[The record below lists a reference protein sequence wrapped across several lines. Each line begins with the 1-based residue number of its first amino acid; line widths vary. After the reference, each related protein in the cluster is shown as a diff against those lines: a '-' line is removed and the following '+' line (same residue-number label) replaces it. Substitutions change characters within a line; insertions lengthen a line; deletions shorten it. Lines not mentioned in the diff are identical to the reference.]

1 MALTTGHK
9 TIDVDGKILHIP
21 EGINYSCAGCGRC
34 CNGVAVPMTQDDYE
48 RVSAIDWS
56 KELPQ
61 FDWSRQFRMLSAKE
75 NDSSAYTHAIRPT
88 DDGHCPFLINKLCHI
103 HATRGEHVKPLI
115 CGLFPYSFNNT
126 PSGVY
131 LTVSFRSN
139 AVLSNVG
146 TPLTEQIDTLKEKFA
161 VYNTL
166 YTARSV
172 IWDAVKL
179 TVDKPITWEQ
189 YLDYEKGILAALI
202 RDDLS
207 LKEKIFTASDS
218 LFKDLNKPPMP
229 DTIAPPKGLD
239 KKFLAGLFALYFPND
254 PKYLNKDVVF
264 NGISFAL
271 DLALKAPKFKV
282 VNRSYTF
289 EELTNF
295 PWPEANSKNVSGDA
309 SGNSSKENAEAKEI
323 DDLLTRFLYSRVFGK
338 WYFGGG
344 FAQLSVI
351 AGFHHLALL
360 MPLMRMHA
368 AGLAIARGASK
379 VEMIDVMVTVR
390 QLEEKVQEAVLDGY
404 SAALWELILFA
415 PGRLR
420 RLLSASI

>member
-1 MALTTGHK
+1 MALTTAHT
-9 TIDVDGKILHIP
+9 TIEVDGKTLHIP
-21 EGINYSCAGCGRC
+21 QGINYSCSGCGRC

-56 KELPQ
+56 KELPE

-75 NDSSAYTHAIRPT
+75 NDSSTYTHAIRPT
-88 DDGHCPFLINKLCHI
+88 NDGHCPFLINKLCHI

-115 CGLFPYSFNNT
+115 CGLFPYSFNHT

-139 AVLSNVG
+139 AVLGNMG

-172 IWDAVKL
+172 IWDSIKL
-179 TVDKPITWEQ
+179 TVDKPISWPQ
-189 YLDYEKGILAALI
+189 YLEYEQGVLTALTQENVP
-202 RDDLS
+202 
-207 LKEKIFTASDS
+207 LKQRLFAASDA
-218 LFKDLNKPPMP
+218 LFKDLNKPPAP
-229 DTIAPPKGLD
+229 AEIAPPKGID
-239 KKFLAGLFALYFPND
+239 KKFLAGLFALYFPSD
-254 PKYLNKDVVF
+254 AKFLNKDVVF
-264 NGISFAL
+264 NGVKFAL

-282 VNRSYTF
+282 VNKSFTF
-289 EELTNF
+289 EELTAF
-295 PWPEANSKNVSGDA
+295 PWPKGDA
-309 SGNSSKENAEAKEI
+309 EI
-323 DDLLTRFLYSRVFGK
+323 EDLLTRFLYSRVFGK

-351 AGFHHLALL
+351 AGFHHLAMLITL
-360 MPLMRMHA
+360 IRLHS
-368 AGLAIARGASK
+368 AGLAIARGADQVS
-379 VEMIDVMVTVR
+379 MIDVMVSVR
-390 QLEEKVQEAVLDGY
+390 QVEEKVQEAVLDGY
-404 SAALWELILFA
+404 SAALWELMLFA

-420 RLLSASI
+420 RVLEASI

>member
-21 EGINYSCAGCGRC
+21 EGINYSCSGCGRC
-34 CNGVAVPMTQDDYE
+34 CNGVAVPMTQEDYE

-75 NDSSAYTHAIRPT
+75 NDSSTYTHAIRPT

-103 HATRGEHVKPLI
+103 HATRGAHIKPLI
-115 CGLFPYSFNNT
+115 CGLFPYSFNDT

-139 AVLSNVG
+139 AVLSNMG
-146 TPLTEQIDTLKEKFA
+146 TPLTEQLDTLKEKFA

-179 TVDKPITWEQ
+179 TVDKPIGWEQ
-189 YLDYEKGILAALI
+189 YLEYEKGILEALT
-202 RDDLS
+202 REDLS
-207 LKEKIFTASDS
+207 LKEKIFVASDS
-218 LFKDLNKPPMP
+218 LFKDLNKPPTP

-254 PKYLNKDVVF
+254 AKYLNKDVVF

-271 DLALKAPKFKV
+271 DLVLKAPKFKV
-282 VNRSYTF
+282 VNRSFTF
-289 EELTNF
+289 EELNKF
-295 PWPEANSKNVSGDA
+295 PWPERSTTDSHED
-309 SGNSSKENAEAKEI
+309 SERKEI

-368 AGLAIARGASK
+368 AGLAIARGAAR

-420 RLLSASI
+420 RLLSASF

>member
-1 MALTTGHK
+1 MALSTGHK
-9 TIDVDGKILHIP
+9 TIDVEGKILHIP

-75 NDSSAYTHAIRPT
+75 NDSSTYTHAIRPT

-179 TVDKPITWEQ
+179 TVDKPISWDQ
-189 YLDYEKGILAALI
+189 YLEYEKGILEALTSEH
-202 RDDLS
+202 LS
-207 LKEKIFTASDS
+207 LKEKIFAASGS
-218 LFKDLNKPPMP
+218 LFKDLNKLPLPA
-229 DTIAPPKGLD
+229 TIAAPKGLD

-254 PKYLNKDVVF
+254 AKYLNKDVVF

-271 DLALKAPKFKV
+271 DLVLKAPKFKV
-282 VNRSYTF
+282 VNRAFTF
-289 EELTNF
+289 EELNNF
-295 PWPEANSKNVSGDA
+295 PWPEHNKTS
-309 SGNSSKENAEAKEI
+309 NAEAKEI

-368 AGLAIARGASK
+368 AGLAIARGASR

-420 RLLSASI
+420 RLLNASF

>member
-1 MALTTGHK
+1 
-9 TIDVDGKILHIP
+9 
-21 EGINYSCAGCGRC
+21 
-34 CNGVAVPMTQDDYE
+34 
-48 RVSAIDWS
+48 
-56 KELPQ
+56 
-61 FDWSRQFRMLSAKE
+61 
-75 NDSSAYTHAIRPT
+75 
-88 DDGHCPFLINKLCHI
+88 
-103 HATRGEHVKPLI
+103 
-115 CGLFPYSFNNT
+115 
-126 PSGVY
+126 
-131 LTVSFRSN
+131 
-139 AVLSNVG
+139 
-146 TPLTEQIDTLKEKFA
+146 
-161 VYNTL
+161 
-166 YTARSV
+166 V

-202 RDDLS
+202 REDLS

-218 LFKDLNKPPMP
+218 LFKDLNKPPLP

-239 KKFLAGLFALYFPND
+239 KKFLAGLFALYFPSD

-271 DLALKAPKFKV
+271 DLVLKAPKFKV

-309 SGNSSKENAEAKEI
+309 SGSSSKENAEAKEI

-420 RLLSASI
+420 RLLNASI

>member
-1 MALTTGHK
+1 MALTTSHQ
-9 TIDVDGKILHIP
+9 TINVDGKILHIP
-21 EGINYSCAGCGRC
+21 EGINYSCSGCGRC

-61 FDWSRQFRMLSAKE
+61 FDWSRQFRMLSDKE
-75 NDSSAYTHAIRPT
+75 NDSSTYTHAIRPT

-115 CGLFPYSFNNT
+115 CGLFPYSFNHT

-139 AVLSNVG
+139 AVLSNMG

-172 IWDAVKL
+172 IWDAIKL
-179 TVDKPITWEQ
+179 TVDKPISWEEYLQ
-189 YLDYEKGILAALI
+189 YEQGILTCLT
-202 RDDLS
+202 DENLS
-207 LKEKIFTASDS
+207 LKARLLAASDS
-218 LFKDLNKPPMP
+218 LFKNLNKPAQP
-229 DTIAPPKGLD
+229 DTVVPPKGID
-239 KKFLAGLFALYFPND
+239 KKFLAGLFALYFPSD
-254 PKYLNKDVVF
+254 PRFLNKDVVF
-264 NGISFAL
+264 NGIKFAF
-271 DLALKAPKFKV
+271 DLFLKAPKFKV
-282 VNRSYTF
+282 VSRSYTY
-289 EELTNF
+289 EELMAVPF
-295 PWPEANSKNVSGDA
+295 PVGDA
-309 SGNSSKENAEAKEI
+309 EV

-360 MPLMRMHA
+360 MPLMRLHA
-368 AGLAIARGASK
+368 AGLALARGADK
-379 VEMIDVMVTVR
+379 VSMMDIMVTIR

-420 RLLSASI
+420 RLLHSSM

>member
-9 TIDVDGKILHIP
+9 TIDVDGKVLHIP
-21 EGINYSCAGCGRC
+21 EGINYSCSGCGRC
-34 CNGVAVPMTQDDYE
+34 CNGVAVPMTQEDYE

-75 NDSSAYTHAIRPT
+75 NDSSTYTHAIRPT

-103 HATRGEHVKPLI
+103 HATRGAHIKPLI
-115 CGLFPYSFNNT
+115 CGLFPYSFNDT

-139 AVLSNVG
+139 AVLSNMG

-179 TVDKPITWEQ
+179 TVDKPISWEQ
-189 YLDYEKGILAALI
+189 YLDYEKGILEALT
-202 RDDLS
+202 REDLS
-207 LKEKIFTASDS
+207 LKEKIFVASDS
-218 LFKDLNKPPMP
+218 LFKDLNKPPLP
-229 DTIAPPKGLD
+229 ETIAPPKGLD

-254 PKYLNKDVVF
+254 AKYLNKDVVF

-271 DLALKAPKFKV
+271 DLVLKAPKFKV
-282 VNRSYTF
+282 VNRSFTF

-295 PWPEANSKNVSGDA
+295 PWPERSTTNSQEDS
-309 SGNSSKENAEAKEI
+309 ERKEI
-323 DDLLTRFLYSRVFGK
+323 DELLTRFLYSRVFGK

-368 AGLAIARGASK
+368 AGLAIARGAAK

-420 RLLSASI
+420 RLLSASF

>member
-61 FDWSRQFRMLSAKE
+61 FDWSRQFRMLSSKE
-75 NDSSAYTHAIRPT
+75 NDSSTYTHAIRPT

-115 CGLFPYSFNNT
+115 CGLFPYSFNST

-139 AVLSNVG
+139 AVLGNMG

-179 TVDKPITWEQ
+179 TVDKPISWEQ
-189 YLDYEKGILAALI
+189 YLDYEEGILAALV
-202 RDDLS
+202 REDLS
-207 LKEKIFTASDS
+207 LKERIFAASDS
-218 LFKDLNKPPMP
+218 LFKDINKPPLP

-271 DLALKAPKFKV
+271 DLALKSPKFKV
-282 VNRSYTF
+282 VNRSYSF

-295 PWPEANSKNVSGDA
+295 PWPE
-309 SGNSSKENAEAKEI
+309 SSEI

-368 AGLAIARGASK
+368 AGLAIARGAAI
-379 VEMIDVMVTVR
+379 VELIDVMVTIR